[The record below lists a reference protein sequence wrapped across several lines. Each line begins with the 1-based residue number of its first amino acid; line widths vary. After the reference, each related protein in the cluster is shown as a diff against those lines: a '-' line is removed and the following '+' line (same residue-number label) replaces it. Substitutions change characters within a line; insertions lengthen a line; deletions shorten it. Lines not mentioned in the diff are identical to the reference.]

1 MAFDIH
7 QQVLDRDGMPLEKK
21 ARQYH
26 DQLMQLFEQSLEGQ
40 ALQQE
45 GSDLGWASMM
55 LEFGVDYFGVTPPKM
70 SPHNLSEILFDLFPR
85 KVSTSADEADDI
97 VRTVQAFWKFMQR
110 EFHLANAAACLKV
123 LDDRAARELKKKMSD
138 PSSFGIAKS
147 FVMMGKERGFD
158 MTSEKG
164 LNEWMALYNAEIAAS
179 TGLRIPLPGEQ
190 SESAKKFHSK
200 LKGKKTRD
208 SRLKNRRKK

>member
-21 ARQYH
+21 TRQYH
-26 DQLMQLFEQSLEGQ
+26 DQLVQLFEQSPEGQ
-40 ALQQE
+40 ALQHE

-55 LEFGVDYFGVTPPKM
+55 LEFGVDYLSVTPPKM
-70 SPHNLSEILFDLFPR
+70 SPGNLREILFDLFPR
-85 KVSTSADEADDI
+85 KVSTTADEAEDI

-110 EFHLANAAACLKV
+110 EFHLENAAACLKV
-123 LDDRAARELKKKMSD
+123 LDDKAARELKKKMSD
-138 PSSFGIAKS
+138 PGSFGIAKS

-164 LNEWMALYNAEIAAS
+164 LNEWMALYNAEIAANI
-179 TGLRIPLPGEQ
+179 GLPVPLPGEQ
-190 SESAKKFHSK
+190 SESSKKFRST
-200 LKGKKTRD
+200 LKSKKTRD
-208 SRLKNRRKK
+208 PRLKNRRKK